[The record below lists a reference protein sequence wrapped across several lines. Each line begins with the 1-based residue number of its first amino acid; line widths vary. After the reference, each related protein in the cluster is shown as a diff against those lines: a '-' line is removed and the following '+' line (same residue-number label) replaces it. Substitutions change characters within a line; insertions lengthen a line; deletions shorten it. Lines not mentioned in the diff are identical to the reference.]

1 MLVPNRKLKCCM
13 LMFHVCLPPLCTAYA
28 VIPSVGF
35 IIEKINSNEI
45 VGCSTSTFDQ
55 DQVLSLPFLECFFY
69 SIPFNLTFT
78 ALILVLLFMCYLA
91 IDFPSDFFFL
101 PSASPSP
108 VFPTYSC
115 QLTGSNIQLNCSLL
129 AKTLSVSLYN
139 WWHLVME
146 SRQCALRNPIQHFG
160 HMCILI
166 ILLKREL
173 ITFIRF
179 SKKKLR
185 IIGI

>member
-1 MLVPNRKLKCCM
+1 MLHAYVP
-13 LMFHVCLPPLCTAYA
+13 CLSSPPLYSLCSNTFCRIYNW
-28 VIPSVGF
+28 
-35 IIEKINSNEI
+35 KDKQQWNSWLFNI
-45 VGCSTSTFDQ
+45 HIWSGPGLITSLSGMFLLLNPFQPYFHCFNFSSTVH
-55 DQVLSLPFLECFFY
+55 VLFS
-69 SIPFNLTFT
+69 NR
-78 ALILVLLFMCYLA
+78 
-91 IDFPSDFFFL
+91 FPIWFFFL

>member
-1 MLVPNRKLKCCM
+1 MHTVWELKPGEEPEFKFRSSSIGCESPNGAFKWPNQMLVPNRKLKCCM

-139 WWHLVME
+139 W
-146 SRQCALRNPIQHFG
+146 
-160 HMCILI
+160 
-166 ILLKREL
+166 
-173 ITFIRF
+173 
-179 SKKKLR
+179 
-185 IIGI
+185 